1 MTDTGEMKMKPEL
14 GGNKIIPV
22 VVISKAEDTLPTVN
36 ALKNG
41 GITIAEITFRTE
53 CAAEAIRLASEKSNG
68 VIIGAGTVI
77 NAEQCRSAISSGA
90 VFIVSPG
97 FSQEVYEVCKEK
109 NIPYLPGAVTA
120 TEIMNL
126 IAHGITTVKFFPAEA
141 AGGLDTIK
149 ALASAFPGIDFIPTG
164 GINTENMKKYLDAP
178 FIRAIGG
185 SWMLKGTPEEI
196 EAKTKSA
203 VEEAN
208 R

>member
-1 MTDTGEMKMKPEL
+1 MMLEL
-14 GGNKIIPV
+14 GKNKIIPV
-22 VVISKAEDTLPTVN
+22 VVINKIEDTLPTIN
-36 ALKNG
+36 ALKSG
-41 GITIAEITFRTE
+41 GITIAEITFRTG
-53 CAAEAIRLASEKSNG
+53 CAAEAIRLASENTNG

-77 NAEQCRSAISSGA
+77 NAEQCTDAIGSGA
-90 VFIVSPG
+90 SFIVSPG
-97 FSQEVYEVCKEK
+97 FSEDVFAVCKEK

-126 IAHGITTVKFFPAEA
+126 MAHGIRTVKFFPAEA
-141 AGGLDTIK
+141 AGGLDTMK
-149 ALASAFPGIDFIPTG
+149 ALASAFVGVDFIPTG
-164 GINTENMKKYLDAP
+164 GINIDNMKKYLEAP
-178 FIRAIGG
+178 FVRAIGG